1 MEKTIFKHKVSKGS
15 RYNQVYIPTE
25 LKEHFQPGDL
35 VEVSLLKKESVIHY
49 SPNLEKLEGYRE
61 DLVKKILFF
70 LSNYKKVKQ
79 VFVIGS
85 FLTKKGK
92 WNDIDILVISEE
104 ISEEEIHNHLVD
116 KFGFVFHVIVISQE
130 SFNKLEKICPLT
142 RSMLHYFCSNKEYH
156 LPKERIL
163 DKKHINFLL
172 MLPEDL
178 LEINLKGRVFYDCIR
193 RLITIDRF
201 LQEKDESI
209 KLIDEE
215 LKKLL
220 GDKLFINLSEMEL
233 IEEGL
238 LKDLRKIIKEKLL
251 KIGRLLNVKESTNK

>member
-1 MEKTIFKHKVSKGS
+1 MERTIFKHKISKIN

-25 LKEHFQPGDL
+25 LKEYFQPGDL
-35 VEVSLLKKESVIHY
+35 VEVRLLKKESVIHY
-49 SPNLEKLEGYRE
+49 SPSLEKLDIYRG
-61 DLVKKILFF
+61 DLIKKILSF

-92 WNDIDILVISEE
+92 WNDIDLLVISEE
-104 ISEEEIHNHLVD
+104 ASEEEIHNLLVD
-116 KFGFVFHVIVISQE
+116 KFGFIFHVIVINQE
-130 SFNKLEKICPLT
+130 SLRKLERICPLT
-142 RSMLHYFCSNKEYH
+142 RSMLYYFCSNKEYH
-156 LPKERIL
+156 IPKERIL

-178 LEINLKGRVFYDCIR
+178 LEINVKGKVFYDCIR
-193 RLITIDRF
+193 RLITIERF

-215 LKKLL
+215 LRKLL
-220 GDKLFINLSEMEL
+220 GDKLFVNLGEMEL
-233 IEEGL
+233 IGEGL

-251 KIGRLLNVKESTNK
+251 KIRRLLNVKESTNK